1 MCNVYSLPWTTHR
14 YLIQQISEC
23 AHPKTM
29 LSTRFVRFLEN
40 ISKSKKVC
48 VRYLARLVKD
58 DRRTLVGKTLSK
70 LALELNCDRSAV
82 SASLVKRLDYH
93 PISDQEKWRVP
104 LIMELIDARKRRL
117 VIPGFNLDEIEDLLS
132 EVATS

>member
-1 MCNVYSLPWTTHR
+1 MITTGLLNKQDR

-29 LSTRFVRFLEN
+29 LSTRFVKFLEN
-40 ISKSKKVC
+40 ITKSNKVC
-48 VRYLARLVKD
+48 VRYLAKLVKD

-70 LALELNCDRSAV
+70 LALELNCERSAV
-82 SASLVKRLDYH
+82 NASLVKRLDYH
-93 PISDQEKWRVP
+93 PISEQEKWRVP
-104 LIMELIDARKRRL
+104 LIMELIDTRNRKL
-117 VIPGFNLDEIEDLLS
+117 LIPGFSFDEIEDLLS